1 MYFGKYSNV
10 FPERPACR
18 NSYYKLFRNF
28 IREKIFF
35 HPNEKQI
42 PPERKNFFFREE
54 SDVLSEGKIG
64 QINIFLRN

>member
-18 NSYYKLFRNF
+18 NSYYKMYRNF

-35 HPNEKQI
+35 IRMKNKFLPKEKTFSS
-42 PPERKNFFFREE
+42 ERNQTFCPKKNRTDKYFQE
-54 SDVLSEGKIG
+54 
-64 QINIFLRN
+64 LR